1 VSAIRDQQFVTQKR
15 NILSGGV
22 GTMQAHVLTEQR
34 AQSILVVESDE
45 TTRLLL
51 DLSLRQAGFA
61 VGLASD
67 GNEGARRLDEKPDLV
82 IAAAD
87 DPGGLAFCR
96 QAKQS
101 GNGIPPA
108 VVLISDSDVESKRRG
123 LEAGAD
129 DFLARPIYVQEVVA
143 RAKALLQRR
152 ERERLEVST
161 QGTDRFVS
169 TIEDVPLVDLLR
181 SITTNQ
187 KSGVAQIIGAEGTR
201 GEIFFRQGRV
211 VDAEVGRLSGR
222 DAVYRL
228 FCWTAGRLEVEWKSI
243 RRKDTVEMA
252 PPDLLMEALR
262 RVDDWR
268 RLVSELPPLGAIYEV
283 DYRLLAER
291 LADIPDEV
299 NRILRLFDG
308 MRTIMQVIDDSG
320 LPDLDAVAALVK
332 LARER
337 IIHDARAGGEHEGTG
352 ADMEGWLSDAAGP
365 FRSPPRVER
374 ELFGAGAEPGA
385 GVHRRPTAP
394 LDPLGEGREAP
405 DPEMRSR
412 FTDRLEAEGTTE
424 AFDEAAA
431 SPPPSGVEGAPIARP
446 IEIPGI
452 DSGPAPER
460 PITLPGL
467 GITPAEEEAPLALP
481 TPSEMPGIQAALS
494 PTVQMT
500 TVPGDEGK
508 PLPLGAED
516 LTPVAKP
523 LRLVERTGD
532 RGTDPGHAAVQPLVP
547 SADLRSA
554 SGEITVRQS
563 SVRLESAASEE
574 RLARLREES
583 ARRFVRPSQ
592 STTPPGSARALDEPP
607 PLAGSAVVPARRLT
621 PVRVTPAPKVIID
634 ERRVSPVD
642 DDDEVPVPSRR
653 RGLILVSAAAL
664 ILVMGVWLGLR
675 THGSA
680 DEDGPE
686 IVETTPAPT
695 PTPTPTPTPPAAA
708 ATATAI
714 VPMGTAPASS
724 PETPTPTA
732 GRRSIVAAPGTL
744 APHDDLDE
752 HSADPKLARTR
763 AGEAGPLLVA
773 CHLAFSEARM
783 KDAEA
788 ACTAARDANPDSAEA
803 YGLLAHALFNRNRRR
818 EALIAADRAVKLNPK
833 LADAYVIIGGVHQD
847 AGHMDEARR
856 AYQRYLDLEPK
867 GQYSADLRAIV
878 GNLEPGKL

>member
-1 VSAIRDQQFVTQKR
+1 
-15 NILSGGV
+15 
-22 GTMQAHVLTEQR
+22 MQAHVLTEQR

-67 GNEGARRLDEKPDLV
+67 GNEAARRLEEKPDLV
-82 IAAAD
+82 IAAGD

-101 GNGIPPA
+101 GDGIPPA

-152 ERERLEVST
+152 ERERLEVSA

-181 SITTNQ
+181 AITTNQ
-187 KSGVAQIIGAEGTR
+187 KSGVAQVIGSEGTR

-228 FCWTAGRLEVEWKSI
+228 FCWTTGRLEVEWKSI

-252 PPDLLMEALR
+252 PADLLMEALR

-332 LARER
+332 LGRER
-337 IIHDARAGGEHEGTG
+337 IIHDVRAGEENENAGG

-374 ELFGAGAEPGA
+374 DLFGASADPG
-385 GVHRRPTAP
+385 GGIHRRPTAP
-394 LDPLGEGREAP
+394 LEPLGAGREAL
-405 DPEMRSR
+405 DADMRSR
-412 FTDRLEAEGTTE
+412 FTDRLQAEE
-424 AFDEAAA
+424 ERDAAA
-431 SPPPSGVEGAPIARP
+431 APTASGIDGAPVARP
-446 IEIPGI
+446 IEAGGAAL
-452 DSGPAPER
+452 GPAADR
-460 PITLPGL
+460 PTTLPGI
-467 GITPAEEEAPLALP
+467 GVAEDEAPIALP
-481 TPSEMPGIQAALS
+481 TPSQMPAIEAALK
-494 PTVQMT
+494 PTVQMAA
-500 TVPGDEGK
+500 VPEPK
-508 PLPLGAED
+508 EKTLPLGAED
-516 LTPVAKP
+516 LTPVAQP
-523 LRLVERTGD
+523 ISLMQRGGQ
-532 RGTDPGHAAVQPLVP
+532 RGTDPGHSAVQAVIP
-547 SADLRSA
+547 SSDLRSA
-554 SGEITVRQS
+554 SGEITVRS
-563 SVRLESAASEE
+563 STVRLESAASEE

-583 ARRFVRPSQ
+583 ERRFVRPSQ

-607 PLAGSAVVPARRLT
+607 PFAGPATATARRLT
-621 PVRVTPAPKVIID
+621 PVRVLPAPKVIID
-634 ERRVSPVD
+634 ERRVSSAEADVAP
-642 DDDEVPVPSRR
+642 PSRR
-653 RGLILVSAAAL
+653 RGLILVSTAAL
-664 ILVMGVWLGLR
+664 ILIMGVWLGLR
-675 THGSA
+675 TRGSA

-686 IVETTPAPT
+686 IAERLPASPAPT
-695 PTPTPTPTPPAAA
+695 PA
-708 ATATAI
+708 AI
-714 VPMGTAPASS
+714 VPMGTAPASL
-724 PETPTPTA
+724 PAPPTPAA
-732 GRRSIVAAPGTL
+732 GRRPITPVVTREE
-744 APHDDLDE
+744 LDE
-752 HSADPKLARTR
+752 HNADPKLARGR
-763 AGEAGPLLVA
+763 AVEAGPLLVA

-788 ACTAARDANPDSAEA
+788 ACTAARDANPESAEA

-818 EALIAADRAVKLNPK
+818 EALTAADRAVKLNPK
-833 LADAYVIIGGVHQD
+833 WADAYVIIGGVHQD

-867 GQYSADLRAIV
+867 GQYASDLRAIV
-878 GNLEPGKL
+878 GKLEPGKL